1 MPAPT
6 MNNPLMR
13 PPVRDYDESQY
24 DATDSD
30 TDTEWTPGAGP
41 CDVPQKPSTSWMNVR
56 TPSPRSFCDD
66 PKKPGTSWTNVRTP
80 SPRSFCDEPRK
91 PGTSWMSM
99 RTPSPVTPRY
109 GGYAGCAPP
118 SFFASP
124 AFFLQLPPTML
135 QQPYTALKDVVANAP
150 WRRKKASSESDTPST
165 TASTESEGGY
175 GVFEEQLP
183 GPNDTAEDAPPS
195 KGSIGHPH
203 CCAQACK
210 YHKKPRGCKDG
221 ANCDRCH
228 ICVFQV
234 VKPRRK
240 TNEDLDVPPPPPRTH
255 ARSRRRKINQAQAGA
270 TFCAPCN

>member
-1 MPAPT
+1 

-24 DATDSD
+24 DAAGSD
-30 TDTEWTPGAGP
+30 TDTLLAPTPTPSTMLWTPGAGP

-66 PKKPGTSWTNVRTP
+66 P
-80 SPRSFCDEPRK
+80 RK

-99 RTPSPVTPRY
+99 RTPSPETPRY

-118 SFFASP
+118 LVFATP
-124 AFFLQLPPTML
+124 ATFLQLPAAML
-135 QQPYTALKDVVANAP
+135 QQPYMALKDVVANAP
-150 WRRKKASSESDTPST
+150 WRRKKANSESDTPST

-175 GVFEEQLP
+175 GVFEEGLP
-183 GPNDTAEDAPPS
+183 VPNDTASDAPS

-210 YHKKPRGCKDG
+210 YHKKPRGCKDA

-234 VKPRRK
+234 IKPKRK

-255 ARSRRRKINQAQAGA
+255 ARSRRRKVNEAQAGA
-270 TFCAPCN
+270 TFCVPCS